1 MNLIQALIIGI
12 VQGLTEFIPVS
23 SSAHMILAERA
34 MKLDQTLTPQAITA
48 FNAVLQLGTLL
59 AVVLYFLPD
68 IFNITRDFVAGNL
81 AWLSGKRNQPAG
93 EGFRLGWL
101 IILGSLP
108 IGTIGLLAKKIVE
121 GSLTKNLFVISISMI
136 VWAVL
141 LGLAERLGSGR
152 KAMTDLGVKEALI
165 VGFGQIFALIPG
177 SSRSGT
183 TIASALFAGIK
194 RDTAARF
201 SFLLSIPAI
210 AASGLL
216 ELKEAVH
223 YLGDIGMLNL
233 INGTIAAAIVGY
245 LSIAFFLSYLRQ
257 RTMGIFIGYRLIVG
271 IAILVMVYQGVIRP

>member
-1 MNLIQALIIGI
+1 MNLLQALIIGI

-34 MKLDQTLTPQAITA
+34 MKLDQTLTPEAMTA

-81 AWLSGKRNQPAG
+81 ALLRGNRNRTTR

-108 IGTIGLLAKKIVE
+108 IGTIGLLAKKIIE
-121 GSLTKNLFVISISMI
+121 GNLTKNLYVISISMI

-141 LGLAERLGSGR
+141 LDLAERFGNAR
-152 KAMTDLGVKEALI
+152 KAMTDLGAREALI

-223 YLGDIGMLNL
+223 HLNALGTLNL
-233 INGTIAAAIVGY
+233 LVGTVAAAIVGY
-245 LSIAFFLSYLRQ
+245 LSIAFFLNYLR
-257 RTMGIFIGYRLIVG
+257 RRSLDIFIGYRLVVG
-271 IAILVMVYQGVIRP
+271 VAILILVYQGIIRP

>member
-34 MKLDQTLTPQAITA
+34 MKLDQTLSPEALTA

-68 IFNITRDFVAGNL
+68 IFNITRDFVAGNVAL
-81 AWLSGKRNQPAG
+81 LRGQRNQTTR

-108 IGTIGLLAKKIVE
+108 IGTVGLLAKKIIE
-121 GSLTKNLFVISISMI
+121 GSLTKNLYVISISMV

-216 ELKEAVH
+216 ELKEAIH
-223 YLGDIGMLNL
+223 YLGDLGPLNL
-233 INGTIAAAIVGY
+233 LVGTLAAAIVGY
-245 LSIAFFLSYLRQ
+245 LSIAFFLGYLRQ
-257 RTMGIFIGYRLIVG
+257 RTMDVFIGYRLVVG
-271 IAILVMVYQGVIRP
+271 LVILGLVYQGVIRP

>member
-1 MNLIQALIIGI
+1 MTLIQALIIGI

-34 MKLDQTLTPQAITA
+34 MGLEQTLSPEAMTA

-68 IFNITRDFVAGNL
+68 IFNITRDFIAGNL
-81 AWLSGKRNQPAG
+81 ALLRGDRNQTSR

-108 IGTIGLLAKKIVE
+108 IGTIGLLAKKIIE
-121 GSLTKNLFVISISMI
+121 GSLTKNLYVISISMI

-141 LGLAERLGSGR
+141 LGLAERFGSGR
-152 KAMTDLGVKEALI
+152 KAMTDLGVKETLI

-216 ELKEAVH
+216 EMKEAIH
-223 YLGDIGMLNL
+223 YLGDIGTLNL

-245 LSIAFFLSYLRQ
+245 LSIAFFLGYLRQ
-257 RTMGIFIGYRLIVG
+257 RTMDIFIGYRLVVG

>member
-23 SSAHMILAERA
+23 SSAHMILTERA
-34 MKLDQTLTPQAITA
+34 MKLDQTLSPEALTA

-68 IFNITRDFVAGNL
+68 IFNITRDFIAGNL
-81 AWLSGKRNQPAG
+81 ALLRGDRNQTTR

-108 IGTIGLLAKKIVE
+108 IGTIGLLAKKIIE
-121 GSLTKNLFVISISMI
+121 GSLTKNLYVISISMV
-136 VWAVL
+136 VWAIL
-141 LGLAERLGSGR
+141 LDLAERFGSGR

-216 ELKEAVH
+216 ELKEAIH
-223 YLGDIGMLNL
+223 YLGDLGTLNL
-233 INGTIAAAIVGY
+233 LVGTIAAAIVGY

-257 RTMGIFIGYRLIVG
+257 RTMDVFIGYRLIVG
-271 IAILVMVYQGVIRP
+271 LAILGLVYQGVIRP

>member
-1 MNLIQALIIGI
+1 MNLLQAIIIGI

-23 SSAHMILAERA
+23 SSAHMILSERA
-34 MKLDQTLTPQAITA
+34 MRLDQMLSPEALTA
-48 FNAVLQLGTLL
+48 FNAVLQLGTLV
-59 AVVLYFLPD
+59 AVILYFLPD
-68 IFNITRDFVAGNL
+68 IVNITRGFILGNL
-81 AWLSGKRNQPAG
+81 ARVQGKRDA
-93 EGFRLGWL
+93 ESEDALRLGWL

-108 IGTIGLLAKKIVE
+108 IGTVGLLAKKIIE

-141 LGLAERLGSGR
+141 LDLAERFGSGR
-152 KAMTDLGVKEALI
+152 KAMTDLGAKEALI

-183 TIASALFAGIK
+183 TIASAMFAGMK

-216 ELKEAVH
+216 ELKEAIH
-223 YLGDIGMLNL
+223 HLGDLGTLNL
-233 INGTIAAAIVGY
+233 LAGTVAAAIVGY
-245 LSIAFFLSYLRQ
+245 LSIAFLMNYLRQ
-257 RTMGIFIGYRLIVG
+257 RSLDIFIIYRLVVG
-271 IAILVMVYQGVIRP
+271 VAILIAVYQGLISP

>member
-1 MNLIQALIIGI
+1 MTLIQALIIGI

-34 MKLDQTLTPQAITA
+34 MGLEQTLSPEAMTA

-68 IFNITRDFVAGNL
+68 IFNITRDFIVGNL
-81 AWLSGKRNQPAG
+81 ALLRGDRQQTTR

-108 IGTIGLLAKKIVE
+108 IGTIGLLAKKIIE
-121 GSLTKNLFVISISMI
+121 GSLTKNLYVISISMI

-152 KAMTDLGVKEALI
+152 KAMTDLGVKETLI

-216 ELKEAVH
+216 EMKEAIH

-245 LSIAFFLSYLRQ
+245 LSIAFFLGYLRQ

-271 IAILVMVYQGVIRP
+271 IAILFMVYQGVIRP

>member
-1 MNLIQALIIGI
+1 MTFIQALIIGI

-34 MKLDQTLTPQAITA
+34 MKLDQTLSPEALTA

-68 IFNITRDFVAGNL
+68 IFNITRDFIAGNL
-81 AWLSGKRNQPAG
+81 ALLSGNRNQPTR

-108 IGTIGLLAKKIVE
+108 IGTIGLLAKKIIE

-136 VWAVL
+136 VWALL
-141 LGLAERLGSGR
+141 LGLAERIGSGR
-152 KAMTDLGVKEALI
+152 KAMTDLGVKETLI

-216 ELKEAVH
+216 ELKEAIH
-223 YLGDIGMLNL
+223 YLDDIGTLNL

-257 RTMGIFIGYRLIVG
+257 RTMGIFIGYRLVVG
-271 IAILVMVYQGVIRP
+271 LVILGLVYQGVIRP

>member
-1 MNLIQALIIGI
+1 MTLIQALIIGI

-34 MKLDQTLTPQAITA
+34 MGLEQTLSPEAMTA

-68 IFNITRDFVAGNL
+68 IFNITRDFIIGNL
-81 AWLSGKRNQPAG
+81 ALLRGDRQQTTR

-108 IGTIGLLAKKIVE
+108 IGTIGLLAKKIIE
-121 GSLTKNLFVISISMI
+121 GSLTKNLYVISISMI

-152 KAMTDLGVKEALI
+152 KAMTDLGVKETLI

-216 ELKEAVH
+216 EMKEAIH

-245 LSIAFFLSYLRQ
+245 LSIAFFLGYLRQ

-271 IAILVMVYQGVIRP
+271 IAILFMVYQGVIRP

>member
-1 MNLIQALIIGI
+1 MNLIQALLIGI

-34 MKLDQTLTPQAITA
+34 MKLDQTLSPEALTA

-59 AVVLYFLPD
+59 AVVVYFLPD
-68 IFNITRDFVAGNL
+68 IFNITRDFIVGNL
-81 AWLSGKRNQPAG
+81 ALLRGDRNQTTR

-108 IGTIGLLAKKIVE
+108 IGTIGLLAKKIIE
-121 GSLTKNLFVISISMI
+121 GSLTKNLYVISISMI
-136 VWAVL
+136 VWAIL
-141 LGLAERLGSGR
+141 LDLAERFGSGR

-216 ELKEAVH
+216 ELKEAIH
-223 YLGDIGMLNL
+223 YLSDLGTLNL
-233 INGTIAAAIVGY
+233 LVGTIAAAIVGY

-257 RTMGIFIGYRLIVG
+257 RTMDVFIGYRLIVG
-271 IAILVMVYQGVIRP
+271 LAILGMVYQGVIRP

>member
-1 MNLIQALIIGI
+1 MTLIQALIIGI

-34 MKLDQTLTPQAITA
+34 MKLDQTLSPEALTA

-68 IFNITRDFVAGNL
+68 IFNITRDFIAGNL
-81 AWLSGKRNQPAG
+81 ALLRGDRQQTTR

-108 IGTIGLLAKKIVE
+108 IGTIGLLAKKIIE
-121 GSLTKNLFVISISMI
+121 GSLTKNLYLISISMI
-136 VWAVL
+136 VWAIL
-141 LGLAERLGSGR
+141 LGLAERFGSGR

-183 TIASALFAGIK
+183 TIASALFVGIK

-216 ELKEAVH
+216 EMKEAIH
-223 YLGDIGMLNL
+223 YLGDIGTLNL

-245 LSIAFFLSYLRQ
+245 LSIAFFLGYLRQ
-257 RTMGIFIGYRLIVG
+257 RTMDVFIGYRLVVG
-271 IAILVMVYQGVIRP
+271 LVILVMVYQGVIRP

>member
-1 MNLIQALIIGI
+1 MTLIQALIIGI

-34 MKLDQTLTPQAITA
+34 MKLDQTLSPEALTA

-68 IFNITRDFVAGNL
+68 IFNITRDFIAGNL
-81 AWLSGKRNQPAG
+81 ALLSGKRNQPTR

-108 IGTIGLLAKKIVE
+108 IGTIGLLAKKIIE

-141 LGLAERLGSGR
+141 LGLAERFGSGR
-152 KAMTDLGVKEALI
+152 KAMTDLGVKETLL

-223 YLGDIGMLNL
+223 YLDDIGTLNL

-257 RTMGIFIGYRLIVG
+257 RTMGLFIGYRLVVG
-271 IAILVMVYQGVIRP
+271 IAILVMVYQGIIRP